1 VSVRPARP
9 FAIVLLAIVVPG
21 CMNGWVYK
29 NYKEPL
35 ILNMNDTPRGSRMV
49 EIGSIHLEVPY
60 TQGMVNAELF
70 SRAIGDAAKRK
81 GLNQIYFA
89 DLHTVSVFGNLY
101 KRQSIEVWGD

>member
-1 VSVRPARP
+1 MKTLRLLPI
-9 FAIVLLAIVVPG
+9 AIAALILPG

-29 NYKEPL
+29 NYKRPL
-35 ILNMNDTPRGSRMV
+35 VRDMNDTPRGSRMV
-49 EIGSIHLEVPY
+49 EIGSIHVEVPY